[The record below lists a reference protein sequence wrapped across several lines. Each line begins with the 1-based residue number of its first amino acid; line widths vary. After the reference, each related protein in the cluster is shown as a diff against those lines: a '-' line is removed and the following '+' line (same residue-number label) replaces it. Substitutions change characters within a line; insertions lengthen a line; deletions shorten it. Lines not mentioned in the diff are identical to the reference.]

1 MTQAELEASIV
12 TELTTELKNETGF
25 DADMLEAKVHN
36 AYREVK
42 TVRNYPKYYPQGVI
56 DDDMEAHYSYIKAI
70 ALYDYTKIG
79 AEGQESYSADGETIK
94 YSDRKTLFAGV
105 LPFAR
110 VF

>member
-12 TELTTELKNETGF
+12 TELTTELNKETDF
-25 DADMLEAKVHN
+25 DATMLEAKVHN

-56 DDDMEAHYSYIKAI
+56 DDDMEEHYSYIKAI

-79 AEGQESYSADGETIK
+79 AEGQENYSADGETIK
-94 YSDRKTLFAGV
+94 YVDRNKLFVGV
-105 LPFAR
+105 LPLAR
-110 VF
+110 V